1 MSGPA
6 AGAAAHR
13 RIVLLGAAG
22 TVGRWYRTWLTDAG
36 DTVTTA
42 DLSPGT
48 DHDGDVRT
56 PSADLRAAVAAA
68 DEVVL
73 ALPEDIAAACLP
85 WLAGSARPEAVLVS
99 TCSVQLPLF
108 EAASEHGLRSPL
120 RGVNPMFSP
129 TLPPAGQSVVLIA
142 PGAVPG
148 EPAPGDRPTG
158 TDDTDPQVRRM
169 SERLRAGSMTV
180 SVMDPAGHDAA
191 MSVLQALPHAAVLS
205 FVDALL
211 AAPVDVPTL
220 MRIAPPPARTLVA
233 LACRILAAPPEI
245 YWDIQRANAEGG
257 ARRKD
262 LTASLR
268 RLDAL
273 VDADRSADFRAVLA
287 SAAEG
292 LGPYAAEGAQECR
305 ELFEL
310 IQRRR
315 TRQDGAGPPPGAVP
329 PAAGTRPDHNDQ
341 PGDR

>member
-1 MSGPA
+1 MSTPDTDEA
-6 AGAAAHR
+6 AGRR

-22 TVGRWYRTWLTDAG
+22 TVGRWYRAHLTDAG
-36 DTVTTA
+36 DAVATA
-42 DLSPGT
+42 DLGAGA
-48 DHDGDVRT
+48 DHPGDVRA
-56 PSADLRAAVAAA
+56 PSAALRSAVAAA

-73 ALPEDIAAACLP
+73 ALPEDVAAACVP
-85 WLAGSARPEAVLVS
+85 WLAGSARPGTVVVS

-108 EAASEHGLRSPL
+108 EASSEHGLRAPL

-129 TLPPAGQSVVLIA
+129 TLPSAGQSVVVIA
-142 PGAVPG
+142 PAA
-148 EPAPGDRPTG
+148 APGQPAG
-158 TDDTDPQVRRM
+158 TDPHVRRM
-169 SERLRAGSMTV
+169 TARLQAGSMTV

-245 YWDIQRANAEGG
+245 YWDIQRANTLGG
-257 ARRKD
+257 DRRKE
-262 LTASLR
+262 LSSSLA

-273 VDADRSADFRAVLA
+273 VDADRADDFRAALA
-287 SAAEG
+287 SAARG
-292 LGPYAAEGAQECR
+292 LGPYAAEGAEECR
-305 ELFEL
+305 ELFGL

-315 TRQDGAGPPPGAVP
+315 TAQQAAEDGDAGAAEDGDAG
-329 PAAGTRPDHNDQ
+329 AAGRPER
-341 PGDR
+341 PV

>member
-6 AGAAAHR
+6 TGAAAKPR

-22 TVGRWYRTWLTDAG
+22 VVAGWYRTHLTGAADL
-36 DTVTTA
+36 VTTA
-42 DLSPGT
+42 DLAT
-48 DHDGDVRT
+48 EADHPGDVRT
-56 PSADLRAAVAAA
+56 PSEGLRSAVAAA

-73 ALPEDIAAACLP
+73 ALPEDMAVQCLP
-85 WLAGSARPEAVLVS
+85 WLAEAARPQAVLVS

-108 EAASEHGLRSPL
+108 EAAAEQQLRLSL
-120 RGVNPMFSP
+120 LGVNPMFSP
-129 TLPPAGQSVVLIA
+129 TLPVVGQSVVVIA
-142 PGAVPG
+142 PGAGP
-148 EPAPGDRPTG
+148 ERPAGDGQDVTG
-158 TDDTDPQVRRM
+158 SHVRRI
-169 SERLRAGSMTV
+169 SALLEAGSMTV
-180 SVMDPAGHDAA
+180 SVMDPAGHDTA

-211 AAPVDVPTL
+211 AAPVDVPAL

-245 YWDIQRANAEGG
+245 YWDIQRANTEGA

-262 LTASLR
+262 LTSSLL

-273 VDADRSADFRAVLA
+273 VEAEQAADFQAALA

-305 ELFEL
+305 DLFEL
-310 IQRRR
+310 LQQRR
-315 TRQDGAGPPPGAVP
+315 TAQYAPGPSLNAGSS
-329 PAAGTRPDHNDQ
+329 AAGTRLESTDQ

>member
-1 MSGPA
+1 MSAPA
-6 AGAAAHR
+6 ADEASEHR
-13 RIVLLGAAG
+13 RIVLLGAGG
-22 TVGRWYRTWLTDAG
+22 TVGRWYHAHLTDAG
-36 DTVTTA
+36 DAVTTA
-42 DLSPGT
+42 DLGSGA
-48 DHDGDVRT
+48 DHRGDVRT
-56 PSADLRAAVAAA
+56 PCAGLRSAVAAA

-73 ALPEDIAAACLP
+73 ALPEDVAAACLP
-85 WLAGSARPEAVLVS
+85 WLAGCTGPDTAVVS

-108 EAASEHGLRSPL
+108 EAASEQGLRAPL

-129 TLPPAGQSVVLIA
+129 TLPSAGQSVVVIA
-142 PGAVPG
+142 PGAAA
-148 EPAPGDRPTG
+148 EAADA
-158 TDDTDPQVRRM
+158 DPHVRRM
-169 SERLRAGSMTV
+169 RARLEAGSMTV

-245 YWDIQRANAEGG
+245 YWDIQRANALGG
-257 ARRKD
+257 DRRKE
-262 LTASLR
+262 LSSSLL

-273 VDADRSADFRAVLA
+273 VEADRADDFRTALA
-287 SAAEG
+287 SAAQA
-292 LGPYAAEGAQECR
+292 LGPYAAEGAEECR

-315 TRQDGAGPPPGAVP
+315 TAPPPTEDERAE
-329 PAAGTRPDHNDQ
+329 PAER
-341 PGDR
+341 